1 MRIRAYAMMKAGGT
15 AEPFEYDAV
24 LGPQDVLVRITHRT
38 IARGDV
44 QAIDNDLDDTRFPL
58 VPSHEMLGVVEQ
70 TGARVAQ
77 LRRGN
82 RVGIGYQLGA
92 CFECTYC
99 RQGTEQFCAKQTVVA
114 VNAYGGLAEHIVVDG
129 RFAFAIPP
137 ELDSPASTPLF
148 SSGVT
153 VYGGIAHAS
162 LPARAR
168 VAVLGVGG
176 LGSLALRFLVGMGH
190 SVSGLSRSPEKR
202 AMVERLGGEFLDS
215 SNLDGLAER
224 RAMFDFI
231 LSTLNVSFDLNAC
244 LRLLKPEGQLC
255 LVASPLQ
262 PLSLS
267 AGLLYDYGR
276 RRVYGNYVGSR
287 ADTARMLEL
296 AATHHIQA
304 SVEVMPLSR
313 ANEAIDRVR
322 NERSPAEWCWRAAPD
337 QGTAAHPADDR
348 L

>member
-1 MRIRAYAMMKAGGT
+1 
-15 AEPFEYDAV
+15 V
-24 LGPQDVLVRITHRT
+24 
-38 IARGDV
+38 
-44 QAIDNDLDDTRFPL
+44 
-58 VPSHEMLGVVEQ
+58 GV
-70 TGARVAQ
+70 
-77 LRRGN
+77 
-82 RVGIGYQLGA
+82 GYQVGA

-137 ELDSPASTPLF
+137 ELDAAASTPLF

-153 VYGGIAHAS
+153 VYAGIAHAN
-162 LPARAR
+162 LPDRAR

-176 LGSLALRFLVGMGH
+176 LGALALRFLVAMGH
-190 SVSGLSRSPEKR
+190 TASALSRSPQKR
-202 AMVERLGGEFLDS
+202 EMVERLGGEFVDS
-215 SNLDGLAER
+215 SHLDGLTEH
-224 RAMFDFI
+224 RATFDFI
-231 LSTLNVSFDLNAC
+231 LSTLNVPFDLNAC

-287 ADTARMLEL
+287 SDTTRMLEL
-296 AATHHIQA
+296 AAAHRIHA

-322 NERSPAEWCWRAAPD
+322 NRAVS
-337 QGTAAHPADDR
+337 GR
-348 L
+348 LVLESVA

>member
-1 MRIRAYAMMKAGGT
+1 MRIRAYAITEAGGT
-15 AEPFEYDAV
+15 PGPFEYDAV

-38 IARGDV
+38 IARGDI
-44 QAIDNDLDDTRFPL
+44 QAIDNDWGDTRFPL
-58 VPSHEMLGVVEQ
+58 VPGHEMLGVVER
-70 TGARVAQ
+70 TGSSVAH
-77 LRRGN
+77 LRPGD
-82 RVGIGYQLGA
+82 RVGIGYQLRA

-99 RQGTEQFCAKQTVVA
+99 GQGTEQFCPKQTVVA
-114 VNAYGGLAEHIVVDG
+114 VNAYGGLAEHVVVDG

-137 ELDSPASTPLF
+137 QLDSAASTPLF

-153 VYGGIAHAS
+153 VYAGIGHAN
-162 LPARAR
+162 LPDRAR

-176 LGSLALRFLVGMGH
+176 LGALALRFLVAMGH
-190 SVSGLSRSPEKR
+190 TASALSRSPEKR
-202 AMVERLGGEFLDS
+202 EMVERLGGEFVDS
-215 SNLDGLAER
+215 SHLEGLTER
-224 RAMFDFI
+224 RATFDFI
-231 LSTLNVSFDLNAC
+231 LSTLNVPFDLNAC

-276 RRVYGNYVGSR
+276 RRIYGNYVGSR
-287 ADTARMLEL
+287 SDTARMLEL
-296 AATHHIQA
+296 AAAHRIQA

-322 NERSPAEWCWRAAPD
+322 NREVSGGLVLESGA
-337 QGTAAHPADDR
+337 
-348 L
+348 

>member
-1 MRIRAYAMMKAGGT
+1 MRIRAYAVMEAGGT

-38 IARGDV
+38 IARGDI
-44 QAIDNDLDDTRFPL
+44 QAIDNDWGDTRFPL
-58 VPSHEMLGVVEQ
+58 VPSHEMLGIIER
-70 TGARVAQ
+70 TGSRVAH
-77 LRRGN
+77 LRPGD

-99 RQGTEQFCAKQTVVA
+99 ERGTEQFCPRQTVVA
-114 VNAYGGLAEHIVVDG
+114 VNAYGGLADHVVVDG

-137 ELDSPASTPLF
+137 QLDSAASTSLF

-153 VYGGIAHAS
+153 VYSGIAHAN
-162 LPARAR
+162 LPERAR

-176 LGSLALRFLVGMGH
+176 LGALALRFVVAMGH
-190 SVSGLSRSPEKR
+190 IASALSHSPEKR
-202 AMVERLGGEFLDS
+202 EMVEGLGAEFVDS
-215 SNLDGLAER
+215 SHLDGLTER
-224 RAMFDFI
+224 RATFDFI
-231 LSTLNVSFDLNAC
+231 LSTLNVPFDLNAC

-262 PLSLS
+262 PLALS

-276 RRVYGNYVGSR
+276 RRIYGNYVGSR
-287 ADTARMLEL
+287 SDTTRMLEL
-296 AATHHIQA
+296 VAAHRIQA

-322 NERSPAEWCWRAAPD
+322 SREISGGLVLESGA
-337 QGTAAHPADDR
+337 
-348 L
+348 